1 MNEREE
7 QSNLWPPVPRAK
19 DGARKGQDHSVRI
32 DGEPPGARFW
42 EEHIEVPVQPQDER
56 IALTYFPINC
66 ALWDTPLLLW
76 NNIFN

>member
-1 MNEREE
+1 MKEE
-7 QSNLWPPVPRAK
+7 QSNLWAPVPRGK
-19 DGARKGQDHSVRI
+19 TVTRKGQDHSVRI

-42 EEHIEVPVQPQDER
+42 EEHIEVPVRPQDER

-66 ALWDTPLLLW
+66 ALWDKPLLLW